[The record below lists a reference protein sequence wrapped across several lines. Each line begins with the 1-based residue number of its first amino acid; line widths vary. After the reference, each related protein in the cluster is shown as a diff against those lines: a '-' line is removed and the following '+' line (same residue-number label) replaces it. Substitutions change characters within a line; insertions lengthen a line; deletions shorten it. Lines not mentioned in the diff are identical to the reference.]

1 MLGQHMAETG
11 TNEYSFS
18 WDKDRL
24 FEEEYRAL
32 GEATVMGIESGYF
45 NYVAHPDRIFRRKK
59 TWNDSMSEM
68 SYRIINAAYKKK
80 IPLELN
86 MHSVATKHY
95 YWEEFWKM
103 VSKDAAVFTGLD
115 AHSLNDL
122 TRRYLRQQ
130 KYIMEKSE
138 R

>member
-1 MLGQHMAETG
+1 
-11 TNEYSFS
+11 
-18 WDKDRL
+18 
-24 FEEEYRAL
+24 
-32 GEATVMGIESGYF
+32 
-45 NYVAHPDRIFRRKK
+45 
-59 TWNDSMSEM
+59 MSEM

-86 MHSVATKHY
+86 MHSVATKHH
-95 YWEEFWKM
+95 YWEEFWEM
-103 VSKDAAVFTGLD
+103 VPKDAAVFTGLD

>member
-1 MLGQHMAETG
+1 MMILSA
-11 TNEYSFS
+11 
-18 WDKDRL
+18 D
-24 FEEEYRAL
+24 
-32 GEATVMGIESGYF
+32 
-45 NYVAHPDRIFRRKK
+45 
-59 TWNDSMSEM
+59 
-68 SYRIINAAYKKK
+68 NAFH

-103 VSKDAAVFTGLD
+103 VPKDDAVFTGLD

>member
-1 MLGQHMAETG
+1 MILSA
-11 TNEYSFS
+11 
-18 WDKDRL
+18 D
-24 FEEEYRAL
+24 
-32 GEATVMGIESGYF
+32 
-45 NYVAHPDRIFRRKK
+45 
-59 TWNDSMSEM
+59 
-68 SYRIINAAYKKK
+68 NAFH

-86 MHSVATKHY
+86 MYSVATKHY

-103 VSKDAAVFTGLD
+103 VPKDAAVFTGLD

>member
-1 MLGQHMAETG
+1 
-11 TNEYSFS
+11 
-18 WDKDRL
+18 
-24 FEEEYRAL
+24 
-32 GEATVMGIESGYF
+32 
-45 NYVAHPDRIFRRKK
+45 
-59 TWNDSMSEM
+59 MSEM

-103 VSKDAAVFTGLD
+103 VPKDAAVFTGLD

>member
-1 MLGQHMAETG
+1 
-11 TNEYSFS
+11 
-18 WDKDRL
+18 
-24 FEEEYRAL
+24 
-32 GEATVMGIESGYF
+32 
-45 NYVAHPDRIFRRKK
+45 
-59 TWNDSMSEM
+59 
-68 SYRIINAAYKKK
+68 
-80 IPLELN
+80 

-95 YWEEFWKM
+95 YWEEFWEM
-103 VSKDAAVFTGLD
+103 VPKDAAVFTGLD